1 MELSNIVDGW
11 RNHNVN
17 LVITITTRFDKTTTG
32 KIAFKDFIAPPH
44 IPWAE
49 NPTIVVNKEEFAL
62 NQIKTI
68 EFNNCCYTII

>member
-1 MELSNIVDGW
+1 MELFNIVDNW
-11 RNHNVN
+11 RNHNAN
-17 LVITITTRFDKTTTG
+17 IIAAITTKFDKTAIG
-32 KIAFKDFIAPPH
+32 KISFKNFMAPPH

-49 NPTIVVNKEEFAL
+49 NPTIVVNKVEFAL